1 MTFDE
6 WFKTVEGEIF
16 DYSANQM
23 DQWELKVWMR
33 DAYESGWNACAD
45 LNDSFTYDEVM
56 SHLQEEKPL

>member
-6 WFKTVEGEIF
+6 WFKTIEGEIF

-33 DAYESGWNACAD
+33 EAWQAAKAD
-45 LNDSFTYDEVM
+45 KE
-56 SHLQEEKPL
+56 QPL